1 MIPHQRF
8 VQIRL
13 HAETVFIAP
22 AQIVL
27 GRSVVLHG
35 GFFIPVS
42 GFPRVF
48 GGPASVAIAPGQVI
62 LGAGV
67 SLFRGLLVPVYG
79 LFPVFPA
86 GAVGINPAEVELG
99 YRMALFRRFLYHP
112 MAWCSSFPLPSR

>member
-1 MIPHQRF
+1 MIPYQRF

-22 AQIVL
+22 SQIVL
-27 GRSVVLHG
+27 GRSMVLHG
-35 GFFIPVS
+35 GFFVPVS
-42 GFPRVF
+42 GFPRVLGF
-48 GGPASVAIAPGQVI
+48 RFRCHSTRPGYT
-62 LGAGV
+62 GRGV

-99 YRMALFRRFLYHP
+99 YRVALFRRFLYQP
-112 MAWCSSFPLPSR
+112 MAWCSSFPLPGH